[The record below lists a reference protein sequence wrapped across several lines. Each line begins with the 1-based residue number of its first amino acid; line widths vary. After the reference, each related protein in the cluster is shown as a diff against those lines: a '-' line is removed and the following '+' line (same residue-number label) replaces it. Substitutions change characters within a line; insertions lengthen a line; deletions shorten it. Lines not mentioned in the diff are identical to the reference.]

1 MTQLKEVW
9 KSTFKSNLTHI
20 YFTAEEG
27 ISYSH
32 IPYGDGDESFR
43 GDEVTSATLKT
54 PIKISAG
61 DGRGGAFDYV
71 KVS

>member
-1 MTQLKEVW
+1 MCGIRFLSQFRL
-9 KSTFKSNLTHI
+9 I
-20 YFTAEEG
+20 YVTAEEG

-32 IPYGDGDESFR
+32 IPYGDRDELFR
-43 GDEVTSATLKT
+43 GDDVTSATLKT

-61 DGRGGAFDYV
+61 DGKEGEFDFV